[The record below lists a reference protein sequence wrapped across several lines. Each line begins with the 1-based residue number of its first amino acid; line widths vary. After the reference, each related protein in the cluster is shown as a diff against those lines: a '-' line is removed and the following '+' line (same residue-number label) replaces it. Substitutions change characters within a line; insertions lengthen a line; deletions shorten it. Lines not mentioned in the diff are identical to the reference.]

1 MSGAGGGTSKKSV
14 GKYFHLK
21 DFGDALRK
29 FGVEYKLISESDF
42 VVGFPTKSLRKY
54 FSSKKKLDGLISEF
68 KPDAVLID
76 RQSNFGLEIIKR
88 KIPLFVLLRGHY
100 WSEIE

>member
-29 FGVEYKLISESDF
+29 HDVEYRLINELDYF
-42 VVGFPTKSLRKY
+42 VGFPTKSLRKY
-54 FSSKKKLDGLISEF
+54 FSSKKKLDKLLSEF
-68 KPDAVLID
+68 EPDAVLVD
-76 RQSNFGLEIIKR
+76 RQSNFGL
-88 KIPLFVLLRGHY
+88 
-100 WSEIE
+100 